1 MNASVGSQNK
11 SRKNC
16 TGRYL
21 RGLRNINGDHLVI
34 PSESNILEKQVI
46 FSLYMA
52 QLLFHYFLFKVQ
64 KTKIKIT
71 FPKVIG
77 DRCFWEGTSRMNA

>member
-1 MNASVGSQNK
+1 MQVLAAKANHL
-11 SRKNC
+11 KNC

-21 RGLRNINGDHLVI
+21 RGLRNINGNHLVI

-46 FSLYMA
+46 YVYGQTFISL
-52 QLLFHYFLFKVQ
+52 FPVQ
-64 KTKIKIT
+64 STKDIKIKIT